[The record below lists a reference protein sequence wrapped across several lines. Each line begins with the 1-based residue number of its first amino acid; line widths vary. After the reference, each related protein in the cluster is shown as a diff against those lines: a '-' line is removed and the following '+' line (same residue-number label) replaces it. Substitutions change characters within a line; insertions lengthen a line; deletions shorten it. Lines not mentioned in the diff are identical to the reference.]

1 MPFRVKGYDQITED
15 VLARITGV
23 EASEAFKY
31 EGGRAAYRLTNA
43 PVTKIIKIS
52 GISRRR
58 EKEFSS
64 TKDCR
69 LSGNSVEWVAGGES
83 PDEGT
88 TFTVTYRYA
97 RPGGLTDTST
107 GSVLRTLVEG
117 ISREIEFLY
126 EQLDAAYRAGFLETA
141 TGEALDMTV
150 SLLGIT
156 RRPPRPSSGRVTF
169 GRSSEPEKIEVAGE
183 VHLYDG
189 SESYEMKNVLV
200 KEINKVEGISGGQA
214 TVFTP
219 SEYGLS
225 GRRLTWRSGG
235 RKPDPRTVFKIDYT
249 AFQQIR
255 IPKNTKVST
264 VSTTPEDAK
273 VFLTTEDGVLLPAE
287 GGRWECDVS
296 VVCTVPGKK
305 GNVPA
310 GAITIM
316 PQPVVGVEYVINKG
330 DISNGSE
337 AETDEELRERA
348 RHALEFAAKATP
360 SSLDSALKSVK
371 GVNSI
376 LIDEM
381 PGGVPGIVRVVVD
394 GGDESEIRRV
404 IDETRA
410 AGIRVEFL
418 RPKIVHIDVSMTV
431 IIEAPSDPGR
441 ILRDVEASVRG
452 YIASLKIAEDVLYS
466 KIIASCLAVDGVW
479 DVRELKLAAYRTGE
493 PLLSRGENIRI
504 ETDERAIPRNVSV
517 TFGVREKYE

>member
-1 MPFRVKGYDQITED
+1 MPFKAKSYDQITED
-15 VLARITGV
+15 VLARITGL
-23 EASEAFKY
+23 EASEEFEF
-31 EGGRAAYRLTNA
+31 EGSRGAYRLANA
-43 PVTKIIKIS
+43 PVTKIIKITGMS
-52 GISRRR
+52 KR
-58 EKEFSS
+58 KMAEFSS
-64 TKDCR
+64 AKDYR
-69 LSGNSVEWVAGGES
+69 LSGNSVEWIAGGAR

-88 TFTVTYRYA
+88 KFTVTYRYA
-97 RPGGLTDTST
+97 RPGGLTDTSA

-141 TGEALDMTV
+141 TGEALEMTV

-156 RRPPRPSSGRVTF
+156 RRAPRPSSGRVTF
-169 GRSSEPEKIEVAGE
+169 GRTSEPEKIEVSGE

-189 SESYEMKNVLV
+189 SESYELKNALV
-200 KEINKVEGISGGQA
+200 KEITKVEGISGGQA
-214 TVFTP
+214 TVFTT
-219 SEYGLS
+219 SDYSLS
-225 GRRLTWRSGG
+225 GRRLAWLPGG

-249 AFQQIR
+249 AFQQIK

-264 VSTTPEDAK
+264 FATSPEDAK
-273 VFLTTEDGVLLPAE
+273 VFLTTEEGVLQPAE

-316 PQPVVGVEYVINKG
+316 PQPVIGVEYVINKG

-394 GGDESEIRRV
+394 GGDEAEIRKV

-410 AGIRVEFL
+410 AGIKVEFL
-418 RPKIVHIDVSMTV
+418 RPKVVHIDVSMTA
-431 IIEAPSDPGR
+431 IIEAPTDPGKV
-441 ILRDVEASVRG
+441 IRDVEASVRG
-452 YIASLKIAEDVLYS
+452 YISSLKIAEDVLYS

-479 DVRELKLAAYRTGE
+479 DVRDLKLAAYRTGE

>member
-15 VLARITGV
+15 VLARITGI
-23 EASEAFKY
+23 EATESFKY
-31 EGGRAAYRLTNA
+31 GGGKAAYRLLNA

-52 GISRRR
+52 GTSGRK
-58 EKEFSS
+58 EVEFSGA
-64 TKDCR
+64 KDYR
-69 LSGNSVEWVAGGES
+69 LSGNAVEWVAGGS
-83 PDEGT
+83 RPDEGT
-88 TFTVTYRYA
+88 TFTVQYRYA

-141 TGEALDMTV
+141 TGEALEMTV

-169 GRSSEPEKIEVAGE
+169 GRSSEPEKMEVTGE

-189 SESYEMKNVLV
+189 SESYDLKSALV
-200 KEINKVEGISGGQA
+200 KEIKKVEGIAGGQA
-214 TVFTP
+214 VVFAP
-219 SEYGLS
+219 SDYGLS
-225 GRRLTWRSGG
+225 GRGLVWRAGG
-235 RKPDPRTVFKIDYT
+235 RRPDPRTVFKVDYT
-249 AFQQIR
+249 AFHQIR
-255 IPKNTKVST
+255 VPKNTKVST
-264 VSTTPEDAK
+264 FSPVPEEARM
-273 VFLTTEDGVLLPAE
+273 FMTTEEGLLLPAE

-296 VVCTVPGKK
+296 VVCTMPGMK

-330 DISNGSE
+330 DLSNGSE

-394 GGDESEIRRV
+394 GGDEAEIRRA

-418 RPKIVHIDVSMTV
+418 RPKIVHIDVSLTV

-441 ILRDVEASVRG
+441 ILRDVEASIRG
-452 YIASLKIAEDVLYS
+452 YIASLKISEDVLYS

-479 DVRELKLAAYRTGE
+479 DVRDLKLAAYRTGE

-504 ETDERAIPRNVSV
+504 ETDERASPRNVSV

>member
-15 VLARITGV
+15 VLARITGA

-31 EGGRAAYRLTNA
+31 EGGRATYRLTNA
-43 PVTKIIKIS
+43 PVTKIIRIS
-52 GISRRR
+52 GTSRRR
-58 EKEFSS
+58 ETEFSS

-69 LSGNSVEWVAGGES
+69 LSGNSVEWVSGGVR

-88 TFTVTYRYA
+88 TFIVTYRYA
-97 RPGGLTDTST
+97 RSGGLTDTSV

-117 ISREIEFLY
+117 ISREIAFIY
-126 EQLDAAYRAGFLETA
+126 EQLDAAYRSGFLETA
-141 TGEALDMTV
+141 TGEALEMTV

-169 GRSSEPEKIEVAGE
+169 GRSSEPEKIEVVGE
-183 VHLYDG
+183 IHLYDG
-189 SESYEMKNVLV
+189 SDNYELKNALV
-200 KEINKVEGISGGQA
+200 KEIIKVDGISGGKA
-214 TVFTP
+214 TVFMP

-225 GRRLTWRSGG
+225 GRSLVWRSGG

-255 IPKNTKVST
+255 VPKKTKVST
-264 VSTTPEDAK
+264 LSTTPEDAK
-273 VFLTTEDGVLLPAE
+273 MFLTTEEGVLLPTE
-287 GGRWECDVS
+287 GGRWECDLS

-305 GNVPA
+305 GNVTA

-330 DISNGSE
+330 DLSNGSE

-381 PGGVPGIVRVVVD
+381 PGGVPGIIRVVVD
-394 GGDESEIRRV
+394 GGDEAEIRSV

-410 AGIRVEFL
+410 AGIRVELL
-418 RPKIVHIDVSMTV
+418 RPNIVYIDVSMTV
-431 IIEAPSDPGR
+431 IIEAATDPGR

-452 YIASLKIAEDVLYS
+452 YIASLKISDDVLYS

-479 DVRELKLAAYRTGE
+479 DMKDLKLAAYRTGV

-504 ETDERAIPRNVSV
+504 ETNERAIPRNVTI